1 MSRKNSKERAVSFDN
16 KDSRSYSISSYGSI
30 ETIDLEENEKEK
42 INLKPQRRRKRENNV
57 EEYKRRNTVFT
68 LMLTTKYGR
77 LTTNYCFTEILHKD
91 LSDRTPGGVFYQVKK

>member
-42 INLKPQRRRKRENNV
+42 INLKAQRRRKRENNI
-57 EEYKRRNTVFT
+57 EEYKRRNTPDIIT
-68 LMLTTKYGR
+68 AKK
-77 LTTNYCFTEILHKD
+77 ILDIFKD
-91 LSDRTPGGVFYQVKK
+91 SYINK